1 MFNNV
6 NKIHVLQHKFKI
18 YKTNQ
23 LCLNKIK
30 ILTLYT

>member
-6 NKIHVLQHKFKI
+6 NKSHVLQHIFKI

-23 LCLNKIK
+23 LVVNNKK